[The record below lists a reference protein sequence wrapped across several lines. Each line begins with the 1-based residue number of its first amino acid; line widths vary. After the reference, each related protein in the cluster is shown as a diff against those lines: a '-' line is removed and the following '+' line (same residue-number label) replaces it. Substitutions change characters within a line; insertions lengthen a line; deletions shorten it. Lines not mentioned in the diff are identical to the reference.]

1 MQRKCIDRNISLA
14 GIQVLFE
21 EADTHGSGY
30 LDYLEF
36 RRFCEDLGLDHS
48 PSEASEAG
56 LTHTGPDRVERAQPR
71 RRVCDLA
78 SGDGKIHS

>member
-36 RRFCEDLGLDHS
+36 RRFCEDLGLEHS
-48 PSEASEAG
+48 PSEAS
-56 LTHTGPDRVERAQPR
+56 DV
-71 RRVCDLA
+71 
-78 SGDGKIHS
+78 